1 MWRLWLGIDLTLF
14 SSWVFDPHLG
24 VDSFWGSRML
34 IYTNPQSQHE
44 FMPLDHPSKHLQKSH
59 WHLQNGPL
67 KVEIPT
73 LKHPLSPDFH
83 GSCLWGCGLELPA
96 ASPTK
101 LPTSRVWMWN
111 AVALHRSFQVVC
123 PHKTDMNPKN
133 HGFVSYGFPKLE
145 SRISGDPPFFSS
157 QGQLYLQ
164 EWYFWFQVALPKRN
178 GLVKLR
184 GWVLWNAIGCYS
196 LRCTYFCGKLVVLL

>member
-14 SSWVFDPHLG
+14 SSWVFDPHLRVVG
-24 VDSFWGSRML
+24 FWGKPHVDSH
-34 IYTNPQSQHE
+34 QSTISTMN
-44 FMPLDHPSKHLQKSH
+44 FMPLNSLQTSPKLTLAPAKWTAKSENSNLETSFISRFP
-59 WHLQNGPL
+59 WIFSLGLQE
-67 KVEIPT
+67 KS
-73 LKHPLSPDFH
+73 SPRH
-83 GSCLWGCGLELPA
+83 
-96 ASPTK
+96 SPTK

-111 AVALHRSFQVVC
+111 AVALHRSFHVVC
-123 PHKTDMNPKN
+123 PTKLTWTLEIMLA
-133 HGFVSYGFPKLE
+133 YGFPKLE

-184 GWVLWNAIGCYS
+184 GG
-196 LRCTYFCGKLVVLL
+196 YFGMP